1 MYHST
6 TYFTVSQ
13 YGCGDVGISTKDEFI
28 QLRPQDAIELANEII
43 RQGITVPSP
52 DKPGREI
59 TLEEA
64 KKTDTKTKAWELRN
78 RTTPI

>member
-6 TYFTVSQ
+6 PYFTVSQ
-13 YGCGDVGISTKDEFI
+13 SGCCDVFIHADGDTV

-43 RQGITVPSP
+43 RQCVVVPKP
-52 DKPGREI
+52 DKPRREI

-64 KKTDTKTKAWELRN
+64 KKTDASR
-78 RTTPI
+78 RTRGER